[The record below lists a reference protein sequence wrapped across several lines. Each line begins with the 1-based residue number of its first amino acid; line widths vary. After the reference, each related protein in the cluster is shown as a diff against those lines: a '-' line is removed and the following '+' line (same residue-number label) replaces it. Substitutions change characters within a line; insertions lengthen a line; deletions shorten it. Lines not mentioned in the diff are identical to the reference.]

1 MQEEPP
7 TLDEMIEQVEQL
19 YQELL
24 DQKFALPLTMTE
36 RYRRQKQAGGESYQH
51 RLQRM
56 REYNRRYYL
65 GTLKPRRQKQRQQQ
79 RQHQPASPSWARYSA
94 TKRSQQ
100 YASVI
105 YEVVLLSKTKDK
117 FVGCDVWNG
126 LYCM

>member
-24 DQKFALPLTMTE
+24 DQKFAPPLTMTE
-36 RYRRQKQAGGESYQH
+36 RYRRQQQAGGEPYLQ

-65 GTLKPRRQKQRQQQ
+65 GTLKQRRRRHAAASQPAASQPATSQPATSQPAASQ
-79 RQHQPASPSWARYSA
+79 PAASQPAASQPATSQPASN
-94 TKRSQQ
+94 
-100 YASVI
+100 
-105 YEVVLLSKTKDK
+105 K
-117 FVGCDVWNG
+117 FM
-126 LYCM
+126 LQL

>member
-24 DQKFALPLTMTE
+24 DQKFAPPLTMTE
-36 RYRRQKQAGGESYQH
+36 RYRRQQQAGGEPYLQ

-65 GTLKPRRQKQRQQQ
+65 GSTIAHAQAPDGHTIEHAA
-79 RQHQPASPSWARYSA
+79 HQPRILYS
-94 TKRSQQ
+94 
-100 YASVI
+100 
-105 YEVVLLSKTKDK
+105 
-117 FVGCDVWNG
+117 VGG
-126 LYCM
+126 RAL

>member
-36 RYRRQKQAGGESYQH
+36 RYRRQKQAGGEPYLQ

-56 REYNRRYYL
+56 REYNRHYYL
-65 GTLKPRRQKQRQQQ
+65 GIVKQR
-79 RQHQPASPSWARYSA
+79 RRRHAAASSQPAA
-94 TKRSQQ
+94 SQP
-100 YASVI
+100 AAN
-105 YEVVLLSKTKDK
+105 K
-117 FVGCDVWNG
+117 FM
-126 LYCM
+126 LQL

>member
-24 DQKFALPLTMTE
+24 DQRFAPPLTMTE
-36 RYRRQKQAGGESYQH
+36 RYRRQQQAGGEPYLQ

-65 GTLKPRRQKQRQQQ
+65 GTLKQRRSR
-79 RQHQPASPSWARYSA
+79 RHAQPAAAA
-94 TKRSQQ
+94 TSQQ
-100 YASVI
+100 HTPYPISSSGKIPAKILIARS
-105 YEVVLLSKTKDK
+105 YYM
-117 FVGCDVWNG
+117 C
-126 LYCM
+126 

>member
-24 DQKFALPLTMTE
+24 DQKFAPPLTMTE
-36 RYRRQKQAGGESYQH
+36 RYRRQQQAGGEPYLQ

-65 GTLKPRRQKQRQQQ
+65 GTLKQRRRRHAAASQPAASQPATSQPATSQPAASQ
-79 RQHQPASPSWARYSA
+79 PAASQPASN
-94 TKRSQQ
+94 
-100 YASVI
+100 
-105 YEVVLLSKTKDK
+105 K
-117 FVGCDVWNG
+117 FM
-126 LYCM
+126 LQL

>member
-1 MQEEPP
+1 MQEEPT

-36 RYRRQKQAGGESYQH
+36 RYRRQKQAGGEPYLQ

-65 GTLKPRRQKQRQQQ
+65 GTLKQRRRRRRHAAAQQQ
-79 RQHQPASPSWARYSA
+79 QQPASSSS
-94 TKRSQQ
+94 SQPAA
-100 YASVI
+100 ASQPAAN
-105 YEVVLLSKTKDK
+105 K
-117 FVGCDVWNG
+117 FM
-126 LYCM
+126 LHL

>member
-24 DQKFALPLTMTE
+24 DQKFAPPLTMTE
-36 RYRRQKQAGGESYQH
+36 RYRRQKQAGGEPYLH

-65 GTLKPRRQKQRQQQ
+65 GTLKQRRRRRRHAAAQQQ
-79 RQHQPASPSWARYSA
+79 QPPAASQPAAA
-94 TKRSQQ
+94 AASQP
-100 YASVI
+100 AAN
-105 YEVVLLSKTKDK
+105 K
-117 FVGCDVWNG
+117 FM
-126 LYCM
+126 LKF